1 MKKRILS
8 MIIAIVMVV
17 GLVPSFAIA
26 ASAAESYS
34 YPTSQPTTT
43 WAGNGTEADPYVIT
57 TAQQLADLAW
67 FINNNKSAY
76 YSKHY
81 KLGNDIDLSGGTWT
95 VIGFYDGSNA
105 SQKRGFKGIFDGNGK
120 TISGLNNI
128 STEHK
133 TMALFGYLD
142 GGTIKNL
149 TVSGAFSSTASYNA
163 GICGRSSGSIYN
175 CTNNVNITVVTSSGI
190 AYAGGIA
197 AYCTGNIGNCK
208 NNGNLTADT
217 TVNVYTGG
225 ICAQLGASGSTLSDC
240 TNTGTITG
248 NGND

>member
-1 MKKRILS
+1 MKKRFLGV
-8 MIIAIVMVV
+8 IIAIIMVL
-17 GLVPSFAIA
+17 GLMPSFVIA
-26 ASAAESYS
+26 ASAADNYA
-34 YPTSQPTTT
+34 YPTSTPTAT
-43 WAGNGTEADPYVIT
+43 WTGSGTENDPYVIT

-128 STEHK
+128 STDHK

-149 TVSGAFSSTASYNA
+149 TVSGTYSSAANYNA
-163 GICGRSSGSIYN
+163 GICGRSEGSFYN
-175 CTNNVNITVVTSSGI
+175 CTSNVNITIVTSSGI
-190 AYAGGIA
+190 AYAGGVV
-197 AYCTGNIGNCK
+197 AYCTGNIDNCK
-208 NNGNLTADT
+208 NNGNIIADT
-217 TVNVYTGG
+217 TVDVYTGG
-225 ICAQLGASGSTLSDC
+225 ICAQL
-240 TNTGTITG
+240 
-248 NGND
+248 